1 MLAQDI
7 AELNRAAVALFDDQL
22 AGIPLFVTD
31 VDDGDPDENAIY
43 CRFAVNPDMSDLT
56 TVGQNN
62 RYLQEGSA
70 VLQIMQPRNLV
81 LTAKEKT
88 AWEIADIAT
97 KTFRMFEGADGRI
110 HIQTVVS
117 QRVPDDHF
125 LQVNLL
131 IFFKSQHI

>member
-7 AELNRAAVALFDDQL
+7 AELNLAAVVLFDDQL

-43 CRFAVNPDMSDLT
+43 CRFSVNPDMSDLT

-81 LTAKEKT
+81 LTAEDKT

-97 KTFRMFEGADGRI
+97 KTFRKFEGADGHI
-110 HIQTVVS
+110 HIQTVVP